1 MSNYLMN
8 SQEAYALIAESTSVG
23 KKFDS
28 DKPMMQ
34 LLPSKALVEVSK
46 VLSFG
51 ANKYGKENWREL
63 DDLQDRYTGGALRH
77 IFAHM
82 DDEFKDPETNY
93 SHLAH
98 AVCGLLFKLEI
109 ELEKDKEER
118 LRESIS
124 AEHRESDS
132 TVKPEFFGKTYHKET
147 GV

>member
-51 ANKYGKENWREL
+51 ANKYGKENW
-63 DDLQDRYTGGALRH
+63 
-77 IFAHM
+77 
-82 DDEFKDPETNY
+82 
-93 SHLAH
+93 
-98 AVCGLLFKLEI
+98 
-109 ELEKDKEER
+109 
-118 LRESIS
+118 
-124 AEHRESDS
+124 
-132 TVKPEFFGKTYHKET
+132 
-147 GV
+147 

>member
-63 DDLQDRYTGGALRH
+63 DDLQDRYTGGTLRH

-132 TVKPEFFGKTYHKET
+132 TAKPEFFGKTYHKET

>member
-1 MSNYLMN
+1 MSNYVMNAELMKK
-8 SQEAYALIAESTSVG
+8 EG

-28 DKPMMQ
+28 EKPMMQ

-63 DDLQDRYTGGALRH
+63 DDLQDRYTGGTLRH

-132 TVKPEFFGKTYHKET
+132 TAKPEFFGKTYHKET

>member
-1 MSNYLMN
+1 MSNYVMN
-8 SQEAYALIAESTSVG
+8 AERMKKEG

-28 DKPMMQ
+28 EKPMMQ

-63 DDLQDRYTGGALRH
+63 DDLQDRYTGGTLRH

-132 TVKPEFFGKTYHKET
+132 TAKPEFFGKTYNKET

>member
-8 SQEAYALIAESTSVG
+8 SEEAYALIAESTSVG

-82 DDEFKDPETNY
+82 DDEFKDLETNY

-132 TVKPEFFGKTYHKET
+132 TAKPEFFGKTYNKET

>member
-1 MSNYLMN
+1 MN
-8 SQEAYALIAESTSVG
+8 SEEAYALIAKNAPIG
-23 KKFDS
+23 RKFDS
-28 DKPMMQ
+28 EKPMMQ

-63 DDLQDRYTGGALRH
+63 DNLQDRYTGGALRH

-118 LRESIS
+118 LRELVSD
-124 AEHRESDS
+124 EHRESADAS
-132 TVKPEFFGKTYHKET
+132 KPQFFGETYHKET

>member
-1 MSNYLMN
+1 MSNYVMNAELMKK
-8 SQEAYALIAESTSVG
+8 EG

-28 DKPMMQ
+28 EKPMMQ

-63 DDLQDRYTGGALRH
+63 DDLQDRYTGGTLRH

-132 TVKPEFFGKTYHKET
+132 TAKPEFFGKTYNKET

>member
-8 SQEAYALIAESTSVG
+8 SQEAYALIAESASVG

-63 DDLQDRYTGGALRH
+63 DDLQDRYTGGTLRH

-109 ELEKDKEER
+109 EVEKDKEER

-132 TVKPEFFGKTYHKET
+132 AVKPEFFGKTYNKET
-147 GV
+147 SV

>member
-1 MSNYLMN
+1 MSNYVMN
-8 SQEAYALIAESTSVG
+8 AERMKKEG

-28 DKPMMQ
+28 EKPMMQ

-63 DDLQDRYTGGALRH
+63 DDLQDRYTGGTLRH

-132 TVKPEFFGKTYHKET
+132 TAKPEFFGKTYHKET

>member
-1 MSNYLMN
+1 MN
-8 SQEAYALIAESTSVG
+8 SEEAYALIAKNAPIG
-23 KKFDS
+23 RKFDS
-28 DKPMMQ
+28 EKPMMQ

-63 DDLQDRYTGGALRH
+63 DNLQDRYTGGALRH

-118 LRESIS
+118 LREPVSD
-124 AEHRESDS
+124 EHRESADAS
-132 TVKPEFFGKTYHKET
+132 KPQFFGETYHKET

>member
-1 MSNYLMN
+1 MTNYVMN
-8 SQEAYALIAESTSVG
+8 ADKMKEG
-23 KKFDS
+23 KKYDS
-28 DKPMMQ
+28 EKPMMQ

-63 DDLQDRYTGGALRH
+63 DDLQDRYTGGVLRH

-109 ELEKDKEER
+109 ELEKDKEKR
-118 LRESIS
+118 LREPVSN
-124 AEHRESDS
+124 EHRKGDS
-132 TVKPEFFGKTYHKET
+132 PSKPQFFSPTYRGFEQHNDCQTYH
-147 GV
+147 

>member
-1 MSNYLMN
+1 MSNYVMN
-8 SQEAYALIAESTSVG
+8 AERMKKEG

-28 DKPMMQ
+28 EKPMMQ

-63 DDLQDRYTGGALRH
+63 DDLQDRYTGGTLRH

-132 TVKPEFFGKTYHKET
+132 TAKPEFFGKTYHKET
-147 GV
+147 SV

>member
-8 SQEAYALIAESTSVG
+8 SEEAYALIAKNAPIG
-23 KKFDS
+23 RKFDS
-28 DKPMMQ
+28 EKPMMQ

-63 DDLQDRYTGGALRH
+63 DNLQDRYTGGALRH

-118 LRESIS
+118 LRELVSD
-124 AEHRESDS
+124 EHRESADAS
-132 TVKPEFFGKTYHKET
+132 KPQFFGETYHKET

>member
-1 MSNYLMN
+1 MSNYVMN
-8 SQEAYALIAESTSVG
+8 AERMKKEG

-28 DKPMMQ
+28 EKPMMQ

-51 ANKYGKENWREL
+51 ANKYGKE
-63 DDLQDRYTGGALRH
+63 
-77 IFAHM
+77 
-82 DDEFKDPETNY
+82 NY

-132 TVKPEFFGKTYHKET
+132 TVKPEFFGKTYNKET
-147 GV
+147 SV

>member
-1 MSNYLMN
+1 MSNYVMNAELMKK
-8 SQEAYALIAESTSVG
+8 EG

-28 DKPMMQ
+28 EKPMMQ

-63 DDLQDRYTGGALRH
+63 DDLQDRYTGGTLRH

-109 ELEKDKEER
+109 ELEKDKEKR

-132 TVKPEFFGKTYHKET
+132 TAKPEFFGKTYHKET

>member
-63 DDLQDRYTGGALRH
+63 DDLQDRYTGGTLRH

-109 ELEKDKEER
+109 ELEKDKEKR

-132 TVKPEFFGKTYHKET
+132 TAKPQFFGKTYRET
-147 GV
+147 DY

>member
-8 SQEAYALIAESTSVG
+8 SEEAYALIAKNAPIG
-23 KKFDS
+23 RKFDS
-28 DKPMMQ
+28 EKPMMQ

-63 DDLQDRYTGGALRH
+63 DNLQDRYTGGALRH

-82 DDEFKDPETNY
+82 DNEFKDPETNY

-118 LRESIS
+118 LRELVSD
-124 AEHRESDS
+124 EHRESADAS
-132 TVKPEFFGKTYHKET
+132 KPQFFGETYHKET

>member
-1 MSNYLMN
+1 MN
-8 SQEAYALIAESTSVG
+8 SEEAYALIAKNAPLG
-23 KKFDS
+23 RKFDS
-28 DKPMMQ
+28 EKPMMQ

-63 DDLQDRYTGGALRH
+63 DNLQDRYTGGALRH

-118 LRESIS
+118 LRELVSD
-124 AEHRESDS
+124 EHRESADAS
-132 TVKPEFFGKTYHKET
+132 KTQFFGEIYHKET